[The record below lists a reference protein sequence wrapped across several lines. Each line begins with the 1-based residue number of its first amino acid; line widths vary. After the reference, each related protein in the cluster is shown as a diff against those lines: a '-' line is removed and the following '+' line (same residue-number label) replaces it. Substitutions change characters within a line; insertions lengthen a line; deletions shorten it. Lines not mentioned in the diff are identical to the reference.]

1 MLLVNTMNG
10 SGVIAKIAGI
20 ESTAN
25 TRSVI
30 STRISARNS
39 GVIAHAALSEP
50 AGAGS
55 MTCLPA
61 WRSWSTSAGASAW

>member
-10 SGVIAKIAGI
+10 SGVMAKIAGI

-30 STRISARNS
+30 STRISARNN
-39 GVIAHAALSEP
+39 GVIAQAALSEP
-50 AGAGS
+50 AG
-55 MTCLPA
+55 
-61 WRSWSTSAGASAW
+61 GASIVSSPRAFLL